1 MALGRYY
8 DKEFERSGLDDKIKE
23 NKLSN
28 AELSQSDKEKLFYL
42 NEFVMVY
49 RNLKKQERFVKS
61 QLNQIEKMSESERK
75 ERFKIIAEN
84 RLIEIATK
92 KFEGKQGDEI
102 LERIRTYDLR
112 SVFDEL
118 EKEGDLQEAG

>member
-1 MALGRYY
+1 MSIEENTIEL
-8 DKEFERSGLDDKIKE
+8 SSINKIKE

-112 SVFDEL
+112 SVFDEQ

>member
-1 MALGRYY
+1 M
-8 DKEFERSGLDDKIKE
+8 
-23 NKLSN
+23 
-28 AELSQSDKEKLFYL
+28 
-42 NEFVMVY
+42 
-49 RNLKKQERFVKS
+49 
-61 QLNQIEKMSESERK
+61 
-75 ERFKIIAEN
+75 
-84 RLIEIATK
+84 IEIATK